1 MDDPD
6 SLEGM
11 ARSIDALF
19 SDAERRH
26 ARPGPGA
33 AEEVGEAEADAAAGT
48 ERPRGAGRRD
58 VEASVASADLLD
70 DVEVIVPRA
79 RGARGAGGAVT
90 IDAEDDEDPHRLAEA
105 AARGLEPT
113 GLDAPTAGPDADAE
127 ALDVEPT
134 ALDDGP
140 TTLDVDLD
148 ALDAGFPTSPDEG
161 PTLDADLSSLDEAAP
176 TLDADTSSPDAA
188 PAEPHAAEPTA
199 EVDLSSPDVGA
210 GAVGEGGASAEVGV
224 GTADADAPL
233 DVAVPDADGPADVG
247 VDAADARAVPP
258 AHATPDT
265 GAADADFDAGAAD
278 AGFDTGV
285 APADFDAGEAPT
297 DFDAGEAPA
306 DFDAGA
312 APADVAPARRHDVA
326 EPVRRTPK
334 APDEVALRA
343 RATVTAVEEYLRAG
357 PDGREPAADAVRAA
371 AAAHREARELDAPA
385 DAVER
390 LGLADDRDAV
400 ELARELAVSPVAS
413 RVVVRLGMAREDE
426 RREELFRVAE
436 ALGDALA
443 PALADAL
450 SDAEDRSAR
459 RNFMEALVRLG
470 DTGVR
475 EAEAMIGDPRWFV
488 VRNGVAIL
496 GEAGGARAV
505 ENLTSTLGHEHPRV
519 RRETLLAL
527 ARIGGED
534 AGILASGKLEDP
546 EAEVRAA
553 AAMAVGALRVER
565 AQRTLQ
571 ALLERE
577 EDEDVLVE
585 VLRALGQ
592 LGDPGAVPAIEKKA
606 VGTFFSRPPTEVR
619 AAAYRALASIGTPH
633 ARRVIEGAAEDKE
646 VEIRRLATSLLQ
658 ER

>member
-1 MDDPD
+1 MEHPD

-26 ARPGPGA
+26 ARADLPTGA
-33 AEEVGEAEADAAAGT
+33 AEEGVEAEATEAAAAT
-48 ERPRGAGRRD
+48 ERPPEAAGAD

-70 DVEVIVPRA
+70 DVEVIAPRP
-79 RGARGAGGAVT
+79 RGAGGVVP
-90 IDAEDDEDPHRLAEA
+90 IDADDEEDPRRLAEA
-105 AARGLEPT
+105 AAWGLDPT
-113 GLDAPTAGPDADAE
+113 GLDAPSSAPDAE

-134 ALDDGP
+134 ALDEGP
-140 TTLDVDLD
+140 ATLDADL
-148 ALDAGFPTSPDEG
+148 ASLDAGFGTSLDG
-161 PTLDADLSSLDEAAP
+161 GSTLDADLSSLDDAAPTLEADPSSVEAAP
-176 TLDADTSSPDAA
+176 T
-188 PAEPHAAEPTA
+188 E
-199 EVDLSSPDVGA
+199 
-210 GAVGEGGASAEVGV
+210 
-224 GTADADAPL
+224 
-233 DVAVPDADGPADVG
+233 
-247 VDAADARAVPP
+247 
-258 AHATPDT
+258 AHA
-265 GAADADFDAGAAD
+265 GW
-278 AGFDTGV
+278 V
-285 APADFDAGEAPT
+285 
-297 DFDAGEAPA
+297 
-306 DFDAGA
+306 DAGA
-312 APADVAPARRHDVA
+312 APADTAPAAD
-326 EPVRRTPK
+326 VRRTLP
-334 APDEVALRA
+334 PDEVALRA
-343 RATVTAVEEYLRAG
+343 RATVTAVEEYLRAE
-357 PDGREPAADAVRAA
+357 PSRREEAADAVREA
-371 AAAHREARELDAPA
+371 AAAHRDARELDAPA

-390 LGLADDRDAV
+390 LALADDPGAV

-459 RNFMEALVRLG
+459 RNFVEALVRLG

-475 EAEAMIGDPRWFV
+475 EAEAMIADPRWFV

-496 GEAGGARAV
+496 GEVGGSRVV

-519 RRETLLAL
+519 RRETLVAL
-527 ARIGGED
+527 ARVGGED

-585 VLRALGQ
+585 VLRALGR
-592 LGDPGAVPAIEKKA
+592 LGDPGAVSAIEKKA

-633 ARRVIEGAAEDKE
+633 ARRVIEDAAEDKDAE
-646 VEIRRLATSLLQ
+646 VRRLATALLQ